1 MTCDQFVLAANWWS
15 KGEKLPPTQVFT
27 SGTSDSISGLEKKI
41 KMFNDGTDPT
51 AGIDKDYQNGYTAT
65 LNFPKIDLVVNLI

>member
-1 MTCDQFVLAANWWS
+1 
-15 KGEKLPPTQVFT
+15 
-27 SGTSDSISGLEKKI
+27 
-41 KMFNDGTDPT
+41 MFNDGTDPT

>member
-51 AGIDKDYQNGYTAT
+51 AGIGPEA
-65 LNFPKIDLVVNLI
+65 I